1 MLRRHRREE
10 REVFALSGLYVSL
23 AAIGGLLLLLGL
35 LGGLLK
41 ERTPLSEPL
50 IALIAGVL
58 IGPAIFGLLDL
69 ADLGDET
76 LILEEA
82 ALVTLGVAL
91 VGVALRLPVGY
102 ASSNWRLLVVLLGIV
117 MPLMWVA
124 SGLLVYLILG
134 LPFWVSVL
142 IGAIITP
149 TDPVVASSI
158 VAGGVAERNLPAPLR
173 CAISAESGF
182 NDGLALPFVVL
193 PVLVLTEPSGEV
205 LGYWLARPVLLEI
218 VAGAAL
224 AALVGYLAGKTL
236 RWAERKETMER
247 TSLLTVSLAL
257 SLTMLGVTELLHLNG
272 ALAAFVAGIV
282 FNFAGSSD
290 AKESQEEIQEA
301 ISRFFDLPIF
311 VLLGMALPWEE
322 WLKLG
327 WIGLLL
333 VAAVLL
339 LRRLPAVLA
348 LRGLLGPLRAS
359 GRDVLFL
366 GWFGPVGAAAL
377 YYAAFS
383 LEETGIE
390 AVWVIGSL
398 VICASVVV
406 HGISATP
413 LTKLYGRLSRS
424 T

>member
-1 MLRRHRREE
+1 LN
-10 REVFALSGLYVSL
+10 ALYVSL
-23 AAIGGLLLLLGL
+23 AAIGGLLLLLGM

-41 ERTPLSEPL
+41 ERTPVSEPL

-58 IGPAIFGLLDL
+58 IGPSALGLLDL
-69 ADLGDET
+69 ADLGNQA

-102 ASSNWRLLVVLLGIV
+102 ASSNWRLLVVLLGIL
-117 MPLMWVA
+117 MPLMWIV
-124 SGLLVYLILG
+124 SGLLVYLIVG
-134 LPFWVSVL
+134 LHFGVAVL

-158 VAGGVAERNLPAPLR
+158 VAGGVAERNLPSPLR

-193 PVLVLTEPSGEV
+193 PVLVLTEPPREV
-205 LGYWLARPVLLEI
+205 LGHWLTHTVLVEI
-218 VAGAAL
+218 VGGAVVAAL
-224 AALVGYLAGKTL
+224 MGYAAGKTL

-257 SLTMLGVTELLHLNG
+257 SLTVLGVTELLHLNG
-272 ALAAFVAGIV
+272 VLAAFVAGIV

-290 AKESQEEIQEA
+290 AKESQEDIQEA

-322 WLKLG
+322 WLELG
-327 WIGLLL
+327 WSGLLL

-348 LRGLLGPLRAS
+348 LRPLLGPLR
-359 GRDVLFL
+359 GKTKDVLFL

-383 LEETGIE
+383 FRETSIE
-390 AVWVIGSL
+390 VVWTVGSL
-398 VICASVVV
+398 VICASLLV
-406 HGISATP
+406 HGVSATP
-413 LTKLYGRLSRS
+413 LTKLYGRLPED
-424 T
+424 

>member
-1 MLRRHRREE
+1 MSE
-10 REVFALSGLYVSL
+10 LYVSL
-23 AAIGGLLLLLGL
+23 AAVGGLLLILGM

-41 ERTPLSEPL
+41 ERTFVSEPL
-50 IALIAGVL
+50 IALLAGVL
-58 IGPAIFGLLDL
+58 LGPAVSGLLDL
-69 ADLGDET
+69 ADLGNQT
-76 LILEEA
+76 VILEEA

-102 ASSNWRLLVVLLGIV
+102 TSGNWRLLVVLLGVV
-117 MPLMWVA
+117 MPLMWLA

-142 IGAIITP
+142 IGAIVTP

-158 VAGGVAERNLPAPLR
+158 VAGGVAERSLPSSLR
-173 CAISAESGF
+173 HAISAESGF

-193 PVLVLTEPSGEV
+193 PVLVLTEPPGEA
-205 LGYWLARPVLLEI
+205 LSRWLTQTVLLEI
-218 VAGAAL
+218 MAGAAVAVL
-224 AALVGYLAGKTL
+224 MGYLAGKTL
-236 RWAERKETMER
+236 RWAERKGTMER
-247 TSLLTVSLAL
+247 TSLLTISLSL
-257 SLTMLGVTELLHLNG
+257 SLTVLGVTELLHLNG
-272 ALAAFVAGIV
+272 VLAAFVAGIV

-311 VLLGMALPWEE
+311 VLLGMAIPWEG
-322 WLKLG
+322 WIGLG
-327 WIGLLL
+327 WSGLLL

-348 LRGLLGPLRAS
+348 LRPLLGPVRK
-359 GRDVLFL
+359 GYDVLFL

-383 LEETGIE
+383 LRETGIE
-390 AVWVIGSL
+390 AVWVVGSL
-398 VICASVVV
+398 IICASVMV
-406 HGISATP
+406 HGVTATP
-413 LTKLYGRLSRS
+413 LTRLYGRSIRDQ
-424 T
+424 

>member
-1 MLRRHRREE
+1 MAAARGIILRE
-10 REVFALSGLYVSL
+10 LYVSL
-23 AAIGGLLLLLGL
+23 AAVGGLLLLLGVV
-35 LGGLLK
+35 GGLLK
-41 ERTPLSEPL
+41 ERTPISEPL
-50 IALIAGVL
+50 IALLAGVL
-58 IGPAIFGLLDL
+58 IGPAALGLLDL
-69 ADLGDET
+69 AELGNQT

-82 ALVTLGVAL
+82 ALLTLGIAL

-102 ASSNWRLLVVLLGIV
+102 ASSNWRLLVVLLGIL
-117 MPLMWVA
+117 MPLMWIV

-134 LPFWVSVL
+134 LPFWVAVL

-158 VAGGVAERNLPAPLR
+158 VAGGVAERNLPSSLR

-205 LGYWLARPVLLEI
+205 LGHWLTHTILLEI

-224 AALVGYLAGKTL
+224 AAFMGYAAGKPL
-236 RWAERKETMER
+236 RSVERKETMER

-257 SLTMLGVTELLHLNG
+257 SLTVLGVTEHLHLNG
-272 ALAAFVAGIV
+272 VLAAFVAGIV

-311 VLLGMALPWEE
+311 VLLGMALPWQG
-322 WLKLG
+322 WLELG
-327 WIGLLL
+327 WRGPLL
-333 VAAVLL
+333 VVAVLL

-348 LRGLLGPLRAS
+348 LRPLLGPLRRRAK
-359 GRDVLFL
+359 DVLFL
-366 GWFGPVGAAAL
+366 GWFGP
-377 YYAAFS
+377 
-383 LEETGIE
+383 
-390 AVWVIGSL
+390 IG
-398 VICASVVV
+398 
-406 HGISATP
+406 P
-413 LTKLYGRLSRS
+413 RRS
-424 T
+424 TTRPSP